1 VTCPSSLAP
10 EAFCFPV
17 IDLGLHGEEMFG
29 LCVDELSESL
39 DRRFNSI
46 EAVTKSRRGVAL
58 VLCFRRRL

>member
-1 VTCPSSLAP
+1 
-10 EAFCFPV
+10 V